1 MRGKFRE
8 TSIEKLAIALLLTAA
23 ESGCTLTD
31 SVLFAREAV
40 TRKAAAV
47 KAAAKVLDL
56 RTFSLPEGD
65 GLGFRELIF

>member
-1 MRGKFRE
+1 ME
-8 TSIEKLAIALLLTAA
+8 HSEKPASKNLPSPFFLTAA
-23 ESGCTLTD
+23 ESDCTLTD